1 MRALEMRNIKKLI
14 ITIIACV
21 FYLNASSQFYNGHQ
35 MSFGKNKVQYY
46 DYYWQYYRFDDF
58 DCYFNEYGRDLA
70 QFTAD
75 YAMKKLK
82 EIEDFFDYTL
92 EKRLMFIIFNKNSEY
107 KQSNIGLVTF
117 DEDTYNTGGFNR
129 IIKNKVMLYYEG
141 DHEAFQRQIAAA
153 ITEMII
159 NEMLYNA
166 DVKDRIPSSSLIS
179 MPDWYI
185 KGLIRYVAYG
195 WDYEA
200 ENRVKDGFKSGKYKN
215 INHLEYDDA
224 IDAGQSFWR
233 FVGKKYGD
241 ALIPNIIYLTKI

>member
-1 MRALEMRNIKKLI
+1 MSNIKKLI

-21 FYLNASSQFYNGHQ
+21 FYLNAGAQFYNGLQ

-75 YAMKKLK
+75 YATKKLA
-82 EIEDFFDYTL
+82 EIENYFDYTL
-92 EKRLMFIIFNKNSEY
+92 EKRLIFIIYNKNSEY

-117 DEDTYNTGGFNR
+117 DEDTYNTGGFSR

-141 DHEAFQRQIAAA
+141 DHVAFERQIASA
-153 ITEMII
+153 ITEVII

-166 DVKDRIPSSSLIS
+166 DLKDRVASSSVIY

-185 KGLIRYVAYG
+185 KGLVRYVAYG
-195 WDYEA
+195 WEYEA

-215 INHLEYDDA
+215 TSHLEYDDA
-224 IDAGQSFWR
+224 IASGQSFWR
-233 FVGKKYGD
+233 FVGKTYGD
-241 ALIPNIIYLTKI
+241 ALMPNIISWTKI